1 MNKNIRRILSAVL
14 SLAMTL
20 SLAACGEKNSSAQPG
35 STGADGEKNTEL
47 NVALAGEPNALDPM
61 CGATDRTSSAV
72 YNNIYDTLL
81 VADEKG
87 NILPNLAEYELINDT
102 TYEFK
107 VIKGIKWHNGDELKA
122 NDIAFTMKKGCET
135 AITKYIWGAIDPDRI
150 EIIDEYTLR
159 VSTFEPAPALLA
171 LMTALPVS
179 SALALCPP
187 LNTPEG
193 VNPGNPPFSFRY
205 PGSPERCTANTPAT
219 VPARLLLI
227 ERVVET
233 FNLAGSIVVIE
244 PTTDSFFCA
253 P

>member
-87 NILPNLAEYELINDT
+87 NILPT
-102 TYEFK
+102 
-107 VIKGIKWHNGDELKA
+107 GISFWSP
-122 NDIAFTMKKGCET
+122 
-135 AITKYIWGAIDPDRI
+135 ITPTPRLCFLPSPFPRR
-150 EIIDEYTLR
+150 T
-159 VSTFEPAPALLA
+159 STGSGSFWRATSPAP
-171 LMTALPVS
+171 
-179 SALALCPP
+179 
-187 LNTPEG
+187 
-193 VNPGNPPFSFRY
+193 
-205 PGSPERCTANTPAT
+205 
-219 VPARLLLI
+219 
-227 ERVVET
+227 
-233 FNLAGSIVVIE
+233 
-244 PTTDSFFCA
+244 
-253 P
+253 

>member
-135 AITKYIWGAIDPDRI
+135 AITKCTSGAPLIP
-150 EIIDEYTLR
+150 T
-159 VSTFEPAPALLA
+159 VSR
-171 LMTALPVS
+171 S
-179 SALALCPP
+179 ST
-187 LNTPEG
+187 NTPCG
-193 VNPGNPPFSFRY
+193 
-205 PGSPERCTANTPAT
+205 
-219 VPARLLLI
+219 
-227 ERVVET
+227 
-233 FNLAGSIVVIE
+233 
-244 PTTDSFFCA
+244 
-253 P
+253 

>member
-102 TYEFK
+102 TYEF
-107 VIKGIKWHNGDELKA
+107 
-122 NDIAFTMKKGCET
+122 
-135 AITKYIWGAIDPDRI
+135 
-150 EIIDEYTLR
+150 
-159 VSTFEPAPALLA
+159 
-171 LMTALPVS
+171 
-179 SALALCPP
+179 
-187 LNTPEG
+187 
-193 VNPGNPPFSFRY
+193 
-205 PGSPERCTANTPAT
+205 
-219 VPARLLLI
+219 
-227 ERVVET
+227 
-233 FNLAGSIVVIE
+233 
-244 PTTDSFFCA
+244 
-253 P
+253 